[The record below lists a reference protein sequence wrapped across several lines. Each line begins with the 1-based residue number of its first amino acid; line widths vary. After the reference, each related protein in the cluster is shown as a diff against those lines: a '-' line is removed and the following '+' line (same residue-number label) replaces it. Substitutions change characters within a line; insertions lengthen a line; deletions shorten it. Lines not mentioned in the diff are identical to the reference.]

1 MDKNDEAARFR
12 LQPNKRWTP
21 LNAHHTMTF
30 IELFENQI
38 KKDISKSK
46 HYIKH
51 KNLTNNELKAL
62 KELQK
67 KRQYYHH
74 KRRQRWRNNHPRYG
88 FIRKR
93 SKQTT
98 KQRTMLPKTLLQPH
112 FKPHKHR
119 Q

>member
-21 LNAHHTMTF
+21 PNAHHTIMTF

-38 KKDISKSK
+38 KEDISKSK

-67 KRQYYHH
+67 RDDIIIINADK
-74 KRRQRWRNNHPRYG
+74 G
-88 FIRKR
+88 GAI
-93 SKQTT
+93 TILDT
-98 KQRTMLPKTLLQPH
+98 DL
-112 FKPHKHR
+112 
-119 Q
+119 